1 MPSLLDLPDEL
12 LVQVIEDA
20 VPTAMGSSKEY
31 DERCRTLHA
40 VALTSKR
47 LHAVALPLLYRV
59 LRVTEARFRPTLA
72 ACKGV
77 DTPTYPLAKTLV
89 CEGNAFGGLPAD
101 QLSFAV
107 AATPGISDLRICYCK
122 EFALIELQAM
132 SGLASLTL
140 HDVLH
145 GTALTAQHVR
155 SLHLPHLADLSLE
168 YTVITQ
174 SGCKAF
180 LSCTTFPSLRH
191 LALGV
196 VVLLDS
202 HGPAEEVVPLT
213 SLPLLAQLRT
223 LRCWHAS
230 HPSSFSFP
238 DTLRLLYNA
247 SVGVQE
253 HGQPSYATLSRVPHL
268 ALRLR
273 GKLFPHPEAS
283 RDRNRLANAKGALEE
298 MTASLSRAAQGAGP
312 SLRLVLLESDLLRE
326 DDALADKEA
335 FAELKPA
342 VEAFLEACKAV
353 GVEVIVQE
361 TSQYGLES
369 FVSERFIQWCEQKY
383 GTE

>member
-145 GTALTAQHVR
+145 GTALTAQH
-155 SLHLPHLADLSLE
+155 
-168 YTVITQ
+168 
-174 SGCKAF
+174 
-180 LSCTTFPSLRH
+180 
-191 LALGV
+191 
-196 VVLLDS
+196 
-202 HGPAEEVVPLT
+202 
-213 SLPLLAQLRT
+213 
-223 LRCWHAS
+223 
-230 HPSSFSFP
+230 
-238 DTLRLLYNA
+238 
-247 SVGVQE
+247 
-253 HGQPSYATLSRVPHL
+253 
-268 ALRLR
+268 
-273 GKLFPHPEAS
+273 AS

-383 GTE
+383 GTEQTEKATPTEKRQQSGGKAAAATVE